1 MQKNTALLFLGH
13 GQVMFRPTSI
23 KIDRA
28 MLKRVKNAIKVLLGK
43 SKAVS
48 LEKKV
53 TPYYCPVCA
62 QKNVHFNQM
71 SFSFFRKWDK
81 YEFIHS
87 VFLTETMNM
96 EFYTCSNCGAGDRDR
111 LYALYFNKVNEQ
123 RSNTNDTQKI
133 LDIAPAKQL
142 TQFLRTLKGYQVR
155 TADLFMEGV
164 DDKVDITN
172 MDAYAENSFDVFIC
186 SHVLEHIN
194 NDIKAMEELY
204 RVLKKGGWGIAMV
217 PINLGLQEVYE
228 NAAVQTEA
236 DRWKHFGQDDHV
248 RMYSKQGFVNRL
260 ASVGFNVQ
268 QLGIAFFGEDEF
280 IKNGIHPRSVLYIV
294 NK

>member
-1 MQKNTALLFLGH
+1 MY
-13 GQVMFRPTSI
+13 GQGRPAKGQHQI
-23 KIDRA
+23 IIYPA

-48 LEKKV
+48 LEKKE

-81 YEFIHS
+81 YELIHS

-123 RSNTNDTQKI
+123 RGNSTEILKI

-164 DDKVDITN
+164 DDKVDITH
-172 MDAYAENSFDVFIC
+172 MDAYTDGSFDVFIC
-186 SHVLEHIN
+186 SHVLEHID
-194 NDIKAMEELY
+194 NDIKAMAELY
-204 RVLKKGGWGIAMV
+204 RVLKTGGWGIAMV

-228 NAAVQTEA
+228 NVAVQTEA

-260 ASVGFNVQ
+260 ASVGFTVQ
-268 QLGIAFFGEDEF
+268 QLGIGFFGEETF
-280 IKNGIHPRSVLYIV
+280 VKNGIHPRSVLYIV